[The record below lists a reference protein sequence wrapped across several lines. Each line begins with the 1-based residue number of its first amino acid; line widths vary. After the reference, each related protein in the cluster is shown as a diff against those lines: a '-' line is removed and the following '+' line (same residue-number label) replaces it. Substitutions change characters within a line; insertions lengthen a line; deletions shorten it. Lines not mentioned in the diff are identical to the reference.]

1 MLPNWFFIFCRN
13 FKLSDK
19 PAFAMDTDQPDQHF
33 LNEQRPVMTLGFHVA
48 NRLLFHPRWK
58 YLSAKVRGVIMPLP
72 LLNVFKHSQFNW
84 FSLHPP
90 KTTGGEQFG
99 FLHFCENV
107 LLPPRFARKCFIA
120 SCRVAHLKAGHLS
133 YRIIYRLPLRNIMH
147 LICKHL
153 QFNLSKVENIP
164 NCKYMCFIW
173 DFRCKVDQR
182 NSHHRG
188 VSLPVSPW

>member
-1 MLPNWFFIFCRN
+1 MAGHDPGISCCKSIAFSPSLEIFIGQ
-13 FKLSDK
+13 S
-19 PAFAMDTDQPDQHF
+19 Q
-33 LNEQRPVMTLGFHVA
+33 
-48 NRLLFHPRWK
+48 
-58 YLSAKVRGVIMPLP
+58 GVIMPLP

-84 FSLHPP
+84 FGLHPP

-107 LLPPRFARKCFIA
+107 LSPPRFARKCFIA
-120 SCRVAHLKAGHLS
+120 SCRFAHLKAGHLS

-182 NSHHRG
+182 NNHHRG